1 MPQKPLKISK
11 KTEEKTKMF
20 HGKHCLKIFVNI
32 DEITGKADRNMAENA
47 EKRNNRSKK
56 PKEIRAADCQE
67 Q

>member
-1 MPQKPLKISK
+1 
-11 KTEEKTKMF
+11 MF

-32 DEITGKADRNMAENA
+32 DEITGKADRNMTENA

>member
-1 MPQKPLKISK
+1 
-11 KTEEKTKMF
+11 MF

-32 DEITGKADRNMAENA
+32 DEITEKAGRNMTEKA